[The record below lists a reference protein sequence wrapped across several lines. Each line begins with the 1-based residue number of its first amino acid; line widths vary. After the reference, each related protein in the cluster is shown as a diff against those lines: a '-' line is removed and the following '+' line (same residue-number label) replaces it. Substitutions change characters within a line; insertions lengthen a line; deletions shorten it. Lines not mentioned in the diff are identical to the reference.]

1 MSTIIL
7 LGDPHLGRS
16 QNIGKVGIGANLNS
30 RIIDQFNLLDWTL
43 DQAIDCHADHIIITG
58 DIFEDP
64 KPSST
69 LITLFISWLKKCQV
83 YDIHVHII
91 IGNHDILR
99 TGNIYSSPL
108 DIINEVELENI
119 NIYKDINTVLIGT
132 SAITFIP
139 FRDRKSFAANTSK
152 DALEILNN
160 SIMYE
165 LASIPNIYNKILV
178 GHLAIEGSIPVGDE
192 IDDLTNEIFCPIK
205 MFSGYDYV
213 WMGHVHK
220 PQIMNKNTPYVSHIG
235 SMDIS
240 NFGETEQDKK
250 IVIINLDD
258 IHNFYTKSL
267 PTRPLRKIT
276 VTVAPDAKDSTDY
289 VINEL
294 KKYDDLDKSII
305 RLDISIAT
313 ADAKS
318 VNKQFIEKYLLTKG
332 VSNVSGIF
340 ETKKMSLIKKDVVN
354 NFDSQMDTVSAIKAY
369 AEKYVE
375 SAIKSEFIQLAVEIL
390 NLYKSEVKE

>member
-1 MSTIIL
+1 MSTVIL

-16 QNIGKVGIGANLNS
+16 QNIGKVGLGSNLNS
-30 RIIDQFNLLDWTL
+30 RVIDQFNLLDWTL

-83 YDIHVHII
+83 YDVNVHII

-99 TGNIYSSPL
+99 TGNIYTSPL
-108 DIINEVELENI
+108 DIINEVELENV

-132 SAITFIP
+132 SAITFVP
-139 FRDRKSFAANTSK
+139 FRDRKSFSTNSSK
-152 DALEILNN
+152 EALEILNN

-165 LASIPNIYNKILV
+165 LSSIPNVYNKILV

-192 IDDLTNEIFCPIK
+192 IDDLTNELFCPIN
-205 MFSGYDYV
+205 MFSGYDCV

-220 PQIMNKNTPYVSHIG
+220 PQIMHKSTPYISHIG

-240 NFGETEQDKK
+240 NFGETEQDKR
-250 IVIINLDD
+250 IVIVNLDD

-267 PTRPLRKIT
+267 PTRPLRKI
-276 VTVAPDAKDSTDY
+276 VIPIALDAKDSTDY

-294 KKYDDLDKSII
+294 KKYDDLDKAIV
-305 RLDISIAT
+305 RLDISIA
-313 ADAKS
+313 ASDAKS
-318 VNKQFIEKYLLTKG
+318 VNKQSIEKYLLSKG
-332 VSNVSGIF
+332 ASNVSGIF

-354 NFDSQMDTVSAIKAY
+354 IIDFQMDTLLAIKTY
-369 AEKYVE
+369 SEKYVD
-375 SAIKSEFIQLAVEIL
+375 AVIKSEFIQLAMEIL
-390 NLYKSEVKE
+390 NEYKSEVKE